1 MHHAGYTM
9 QDPGDLSA
17 SPGIDAPGTQT
28 SPGLSMMLQP
38 TSAVRWLTTAW
49 LTLELEALTHRSGR
63 RCEEQMQ
70 ARQESFEDTET
81 SALWSWRLRA
91 ACRQVDSAVF
101 FPPDG
106 ERPPQRDARETR
118 AKAICASCPVLRQC
132 AAYAIRYGERYGVWG
147 GLSEREREALALR
160 PDLALAIVP
169 TAEADKIND
178 GRPSP

>member
-1 MHHAGYTM
+1 
-9 QDPGDLSA
+9 
-17 SPGIDAPGTQT
+17 
-28 SPGLSMMLQP
+28 
-38 TSAVRWLTTAW
+38 
-49 LTLELEALTHRSGR
+49 
-63 RCEEQMQ
+63 MQ

-169 TAEADKIND
+169 QP
-178 GRPSP
+178 RPTRSTTDDRPHDAFPSTESWWSSF

>member
-1 MHHAGYTM
+1 
-9 QDPGDLSA
+9 
-17 SPGIDAPGTQT
+17 
-28 SPGLSMMLQP
+28 
-38 TSAVRWLTTAW
+38 

-106 ERPPQRDARETR
+106 ECPPQRDARETR
-118 AKAICASCPVLRQC
+118 AKAICASCPVVRQC

-160 PDLALAIVP
+160 PDLVLAIVP

>member
-9 QDPGDLSA
+9 QDPGDLLA
-17 SPGIDAPGTQT
+17 SPGIDASGTQT
-28 SPGLSMMLQP
+28 SPGFFRSSSPQRLSVGSP
-38 TSAVRWLTTAW
+38 TAW
-49 LTLELEALTHRSGR
+49 LTLQLEALTHRSGR

-106 ERPPQRDARETR
+106 ERHAQRDARETR

-132 AAYAIRYGERYGVWG
+132 AVYAIRYGERYGVWG

-160 PDLALAIVP
+160 PDRALAIVP

>member
-1 MHHAGYTM
+1 
-9 QDPGDLSA
+9 
-17 SPGIDAPGTQT
+17 
-28 SPGLSMMLQP
+28 
-38 TSAVRWLTTAW
+38 
-49 LTLELEALTHRSGR
+49 
-63 RCEEQMQ
+63 MQ

-132 AAYAIRYGERYGVWG
+132 AVYAIRYGERYGVWG

-169 TAEADKIND
+169 QP
-178 GRPSP
+178 RPTRSTTDDRPHVAFPSTENWSSSF